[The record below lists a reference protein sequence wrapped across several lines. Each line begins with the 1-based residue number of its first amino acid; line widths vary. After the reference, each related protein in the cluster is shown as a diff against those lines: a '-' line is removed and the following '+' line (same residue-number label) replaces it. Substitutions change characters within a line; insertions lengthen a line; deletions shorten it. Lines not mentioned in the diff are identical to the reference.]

1 MVNELGVLSE
11 IKKILLI
18 FDTLKVEAQVLL
30 TKKKMVLLLP
40 FHFTCRSRLR
50 HTD

>member
-30 TKKKMVLLLP
+30 TKRKMILTWFLVLVS
-40 FHFTCRSRLR
+40 FK
-50 HTD
+50 